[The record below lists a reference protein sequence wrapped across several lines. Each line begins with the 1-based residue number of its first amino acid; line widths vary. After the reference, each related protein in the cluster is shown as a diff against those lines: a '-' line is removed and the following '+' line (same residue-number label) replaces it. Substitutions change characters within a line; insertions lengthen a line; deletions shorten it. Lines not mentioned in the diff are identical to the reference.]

1 MGLLLAVALSVF
13 VQDPSGA
20 GIKAKGVLEPAGGGA
35 VTRFETAADGGFD
48 AGDVKAGRYRLT
60 VSADGFAAPA
70 VVFDIEEGKA
80 ARQVVK
86 MLVGTASYS
95 LNVVAATPLGGLD
108 RAVEEIPSPVQG
120 ATHREIGSSGA
131 LDLSDFLNRRM
142 NGVFVNEIQG
152 NPFQAD
158 VNYRGYTA
166 SPLVGTP
173 QGISVFLDGVRQNQ
187 PFGDIVSWDLIPRIA
202 IAETALI
209 AGSDPVFGLN
219 TLGGALSMRS
229 KDGTAFP
236 GTALQVGGGSFGRKT
251 ADFEH
256 GGSRR
261 SIDWFLASGMFF
273 EEGWRDYSPTNV
285 RQFFGR
291 LGWRRDRTSIGLS
304 TGYANNALIGNALQE
319 QTLLARRYASVYTI
333 PDITANKAPWLNLQL
348 RHTFSPHVALSGNA
362 YFRYVRSRLFN
373 GDLNDDSLDQSLY
386 QPNAAERAALTAAG
400 FTGFPASG
408 ESAANTPFPHW
419 RCIANAVLR
428 DEPGEKCNGLLTRSA
443 SQQRNFG
450 GSAQVSRFARRH
462 TLTAGLGY
470 DGNSTGFTQI
480 GELGFLTSNRGI
492 AGVGAFG
499 DGVTGG
505 EIDGEPFDT
514 RVNLRGRIHTGS
526 FYATDSVSL
535 GKSARATLS
544 GRYNRT
550 VIDNLD
556 RIRPRAG
563 TGSLTGHH
571 SFGRF
576 NPSAGLTW
584 KGVYFNY
591 AEGSRTPTS
600 IELGCADPEAPCK
613 LPNAMAGDPPL
624 KQVVSRTLEV
634 GVRSGG
640 EGPLRWSAGWFRGAN
655 RDDILFVA
663 SEQTG
668 FGYFKNFGRTL
679 RQGAEFDASAR
690 LGRALLGA
698 SYTYL
703 RATFESEEEVNGEGN
718 SINAKGPGFEG
729 LIHIEP
735 GNRIPLTP
743 SHITKAYADITV
755 TSKFTVSPSV
765 IGIGGA
771 LARGNENNRHR
782 PDGRYYLGP
791 GRSPGYGVANLSARY
806 AFSKTLELYLNVN
819 NLFDRKYY
827 SAAQLG
833 PVGFNADGNFVAR
846 PFPAVNGEFPLR
858 NSTFFAPGA
867 PRGAWAG
874 LRVRF

>member
-1 MGLLLAVALSVF
+1 MGILLAVVLNLF

-20 GIKAKGVLEPAGGGA
+20 GMKAKGVLEPVGGGA
-35 VTRFETAADGGFD
+35 AVRFETGPDGSKEVD
-48 AGDVKAGRYRLT
+48 APAGRYRLSVT
-60 VSADGFAAPA
+60 ADGFSAP
-70 VVFDIEEGKA
+70 VLIVEVEDGKP

-86 MLVGTASYS
+86 MAVGTASYS
-95 LNVVAATPLGGLD
+95 VNVVGTTPLGGLD
-108 RAVEEIPSPVQG
+108 RAVEEIPTAVQG
-120 ATHREIGSSGA
+120 ATHRELASSGV

-142 NGVFVNEIQG
+142 RGVFINEIQG

-173 QGISVFLDGVRQNQ
+173 QGLSLFLDGVRQNQ

-209 AGSDPVFGLN
+209 AGADPVFGLN
-219 TLGGALSMRS
+219 TLGGAIALRT
-229 KDGTAFP
+229 KDGAAFP
-236 GTALQVGGGSFGRKT
+236 GTAIQLGGGSFGRKT

-256 GGSRR
+256 GGSRQAL
-261 SIDWFLASGMFF
+261 DWFLASSLFF
-273 EEGWRDYSPTNV
+273 EDGWRDYSPTNV

-291 LGWRRDRTSIGLS
+291 VGWRRDRTSIGLS
-304 TGYANNALIGNALQE
+304 LGYANNALIGNALQE
-319 QTLLARRYASVYTI
+319 QTLLSRKYSSVYTI

-348 RHTFSPHVALSGNA
+348 RHSFSPRVSLSGNA
-362 YFRYVRSRLFN
+362 YFRYIRSRLFN
-373 GDLNDDSLDQSLY
+373 GDLNEGSLDQSVY
-386 QPNAAERAALTAAG
+386 QPNAAERTALAAAG
-400 FTGFPASG
+400 YTGFPTAG
-408 ESAANTPFPHW
+408 ESAANTPFPRW
-419 RCIANAVLR
+419 RCIANALRR

-450 GSAQVSRFARRH
+450 ASAQISWFDRRH
-462 TLTAGLGY
+462 TLTAGFGY
-470 DGNSTGFTQI
+470 DGNSAGFTQLA
-480 GELGFLTSNRGI
+480 ELGYLNPDRSIT
-492 AGVGAFG
+492 GVGAFG
-499 DGVTGG
+499 DGITGG
-505 EIDGEPFDT
+505 DIDGDPFDT
-514 RVNLRGRIHTGS
+514 RVNLSGKIHTGS

-535 GKSARATLS
+535 GHSLRATLS
-544 GRYNRT
+544 GRINRT

-563 TGSLTGHH
+563 AGSLTGHH
-571 SFGRF
+571 TFTRF

-600 IELGCADPEAPCK
+600 IELGCADPATPCK

-624 KQVVSRTLEV
+624 KQVVSRTLEA
-634 GVRSGG
+634 GIRGGG
-640 EGPLRWSAGWFRGAN
+640 ESPLRWSAGWFRGAN

-663 SEQTG
+663 SKQTG

-679 RQGAEFDASAR
+679 RQGTEFDASAR
-690 LGRALLGA
+690 IGRALLGA

-703 RATFESEEEVNGEGN
+703 RATFESAEEVNGAGN
-718 SINAKGPGFEG
+718 STNGEGPGLEG
-729 LIHIEP
+729 LIGIEP
-735 GNRIPLTP
+735 GSRIPLTP

-771 LARGNENNRHR
+771 FARGNENNEHR

-791 GRSPGYGVANLSARY
+791 GRSPGYGVANLAARY
-806 AFSKTLELYLNVN
+806 TVNKAVEFVLNVN

-827 SAAQLG
+827 SSAQLG
-833 PVGFNADGNFVAR
+833 PVGFNADGNFLAR
-846 PFPAVNGEFPLR
+846 PFPAVNGQFPLR

-874 LRVRF
+874 LRIRF